1 MNCSRFLS
9 VSRECN
15 IDLSSSSCIS
25 TQKDTCFRNTYAENH
40 SSQRSLSLSKHKDEM
55 GFSFAALYKAPEV
68 NPVNRKARSVPM
80 LNPIDPYGRV
90 FFFSW
95 FGFMVAFWAWYSTSN
110 SPSSLD
116 VPSTI
121 VDDRLVILDH
131 GLGPWRRNMLP

>member
-1 MNCSRFLS
+1 MQHRPLKFKLYLDAKGYLFSKYLRRESQLAALS
-9 VSRECN
+9 
-15 IDLSSSSCIS
+15 
-25 TQKDTCFRNTYAENH
+25 H
-40 SSQRSLSLSKHKDEM
+40 SLSNHKDEM
-55 GFSFAALYKAPEV
+55 GFSFAALYKEPEV

-110 SPSSLD
+110 SPSSLN
-116 VPSTI
+116 VSPTI